1 MTSTLL
7 MLTLLFCMLI
17 VVVVNA
23 KPYGQD
29 WLYSVLSHYD
39 LTFIIFQIKFHTSK
53 SPYTFETHYS
63 RDPRNSWNDGLYKHV
78 TGGWQDSYSRQN
90 WY

>member
-29 WLYSVLSHYD
+29 W
-39 LTFIIFQIKFHTSK
+39 